1 MSECL
6 TITLVSSAASQGVA
20 IALRD
25 ELLARDHTV
34 SNINVDA
41 AAGQPKDAC
50 QTILGPQNA
59 VAFGQLT
66 MLLGIADLVV
76 LVLPADQD
84 AACLAGMAHISGV
97 PVAAISQGLTQECCF
112 AVRGCVSFWCDGVE
126 SLLRVIADWP
136 NLSFA
141 QNEEA

>member
-1 MSECL
+1 MSEL
-6 TITLVSSAASQGVA
+6 TITIVSSAESQEA
-20 IALRD
+20 AAALCE
-25 ELLARDHTV
+25 ELLAREHTV
-34 SNINVDA
+34 SNINVHA
-41 AAGQPKDAC
+41 AAGQQKDFC
-50 QTILGPQNA
+50 QTIHSPQNA

-66 MLLGIADLVV
+66 MLLGFADLVV

-112 AVRGCVSFWCDGVE
+112 TVRGCVSFWCDGLE
-126 SLLRVIADWP
+126 KLLEIIADWP
-136 NLSFA
+136 NLAFA

>member
-1 MSECL
+1 MSEL
-6 TITLVSSAASQGVA
+6 TIAIVSSVESQDATAALCDA
-20 IALRD
+20 
-25 ELLARDHTV
+25 LLARDHTV
-34 SNINVDA
+34 SNISVNA
-41 AAGQPKDAC
+41 ATEQAKDAC
-50 QTILGPQNA
+50 QTMLSPQNA

-97 PVAAISQGLTQECCF
+97 PVAAICRGLTQECCF
-112 AVRGCVSFWCDGVE
+112 TVRGCVNFWCDGTE
-126 SLLRVIADWP
+126 SLLSVIADWP

-141 QNEEA
+141 PQEEA

>member
-1 MSECL
+1 MNDL
-6 TITLVSSAASQGVA
+6 TITILSSAESQEA
-20 IALRD
+20 AAALCD

-34 SNINVDA
+34 ANMHVNA
-41 AAGQPKDAC
+41 ATEQAKDAC
-50 QTILGPQNA
+50 QTILSPQNA

-97 PVAAISQGLTQECCF
+97 PVAAISQGLTQECCLT
-112 AVRGCVSFWCDGVE
+112 VRGCVSFWCDGLE
-126 SLLRVIADWP
+126 KLLEIIADWP
-136 NLSFA
+136 NLAFA